1 MAKYRILSLDGGGSW
16 CLIQVKCL
24 RQLFSDTFGK
34 QDPPGREVLG
44 YFDLVVANS
53 GGSLVAAAMAEN
65 YRLSE
70 IEQIFHSE
78 GVRKSIFSRLSIWER
93 SLLNTLSR
101 IVNLGPKYATVR
113 KIAALEKIL
122 PGINALKLH
131 HLPAYIDPD
140 SPTHFVLV
148 AYDYYR
154 NRAELFR
161 SDQNSRALS
170 SVIERRVLSGNPAVS
185 GIDELT
191 MLQAVHA
198 SSTAP
203 VNFFNVPANF
213 KVRGVERYFWDGAIT
228 GNNNPV
234 LIGATEAWANGHNAG
249 DIQILSLG
257 SGGTLFPATDQYAYR
272 YKVLQAR
279 KEDPGLISDIK
290 KMATSIINDPP
301 DFATFV
307 AYTMLYPGL
316 PARSVNFIRLNP
328 QLRPRL
334 VPVNGVPVWDLPKG
348 LNAEEFAALKNLNF
362 DAVEKKEVD
371 LIEKF
376 CDQWLK
382 GNVPNQAIRNDFTL
396 ERVLGHNSYQQGMED
411 FRKWNQVIA

>member
-1 MAKYRILSLDGGGSW
+1 MGKYRILSLDGGGSW
-16 CLIQVKCL
+16 SLIQVKGL
-24 RQLFSDTFGK
+24 RQLFRDTFGLD
-34 QDPPGREVLG
+34 DPTGHEVLA

-70 IEQIFHSE
+70 IEQIFHTE
-78 GVRKSIFSRLSIWER
+78 EIRKSIFSKLSIWER

-101 IVNLGPKYATVR
+101 LVKLGPKYATER
-113 KIAALEKIL
+113 KLKALQRIL
-122 PGINALKLH
+122 PGISTVKLH
-131 HLPAYIDPD
+131 QLPDHIDPAN
-140 SPTHFVLV
+140 PTHFLLV
-148 AYDYYR
+148 SYDYCR

-170 SVIERRVLSGNPAVS
+170 AVIERRVFAGNPTVS
-185 GIDELT
+185 DIDELT

-203 VNFFNVPANF
+203 VNFFNMPANF
-213 KVRGVERYFWDGAIT
+213 KIRGVERYFWDGAIT

-234 LIGATEAWANGHNAG
+234 LIAITEAWANGHNAS

-257 SGGTLFPATDQYAYR
+257 SGGTLFPVTEQYAYR
-272 YKVLQAR
+272 YDILRAEREK
-279 KEDPGLISDIK
+279 PGLISDIK
-290 KMATSIINDPP
+290 KMATSIVNDPP

-316 PARSVNFIRLNP
+316 PVTNENFIRLNP

-334 VPVNGVPVWDLPKG
+334 VSVNGLPVWDLPRG
-348 LNAEEFAALKNLNF
+348 LDAKEFTALRKLNF
-362 DAVEKKEVD
+362 DAVERAEVD

-376 CDQWLK
+376 CEQWLK
-382 GNVPNQAIRNDFTL
+382 GYVPNQAIRNDFTL
-396 ERVLGHNSYQQGMED
+396 ERVLGHDSYQQGMED
-411 FRKWNQVIA
+411 FRKWDQVIA

>member
-16 CLIQVKCL
+16 SLIQVKCL
-24 RQLFSDTFGK
+24 RQLFSDTFGIN
-34 QDPPGREVLG
+34 DPTGHQVLA
-44 YFDLVVANS
+44 YFDLVAANS

-78 GVRKSIFSRLSIWER
+78 DVRKRIFSKLSIWER

-101 IVNLGPKYATVR
+101 IVKLGPKYATVR
-113 KIAALEKIL
+113 KMAALEKIL
-122 PGINALKLH
+122 PRISTMKLH
-131 HLPAYIDPD
+131 DLPDYIDAD

-161 SDQNSRALS
+161 SDHNSRALS
-170 SVIERRVLSGNPAVS
+170 SNIERRVLSGNPAVS

-203 VNFFNVPANF
+203 VNFFNVPAKF
-213 KVRGVERYFWDGAIT
+213 KVRGVERFFWDGAIT

-234 LIGATEAWANGHNAG
+234 LIGTTEAWANGHNAS

-257 SGGTLFPATDQYAYR
+257 SGGTLFPATEQYAYR
-272 YKVLQAR
+272 YNVLRAK
-279 KEDPGLISDIK
+279 KEDTGLISDVR

-316 PARSVNFIRLNP
+316 PVRSVNFIRLNP

-348 LNAEEFAALKNLNF
+348 LSEEEFAALKNLNF

-376 CDQWLK
+376 CNEWLK

-396 ERVLGHNSYQQGMED
+396 ERVLGHSSYQQGMED
-411 FRKWNQVIA
+411 FRTWDQVIA